1 MKNPLPKFSP
11 GDKVVFLGSQD
22 SQYGYNS
29 RSDKFIGELVTI
41 GGMHHTARPYAYTFN
56 EMRNGYWFEENCFG
70 IAVLDLPDFEADAEL
85 DMLLL

>member
-1 MKNPLPKFSP
+1 MKNSSPKFSP
-11 GDKVVFLGSQD
+11 GDKVVFLGSRN

-29 RSDKFIGELVTI
+29 ESNKFIGEFVTI
-41 GGMHHTARPYAYTFN
+41 GCMHHTARPYAYTFN

-70 IAVLDLPDFEADAEL
+70 IVALDLPDFVADADL

>member
-1 MKNPLPKFSP
+1 MKTPLPKYSP

-22 SQYGYNS
+22 SQYGYYS

-70 IAVLDLPDFEADAEL
+70 AVLLDLPDFTADSDL